1 MTALQRRNASLRAIG
16 WNRQGGSRAGGTARE
31 WWGRFSPCPVASQSL
46 RTGLGLAKE
55 LGAVVWRSGDTRFED
70 GEEKAK
76 QLCTDTNSKA
86 LD

>member
-1 MTALQRRNASLRAIG
+1 MTALQMRNASFRAIG
-16 WNRQGGSRAGGTARE
+16 WSRAGGTARE
-31 WWGRFSPCPVASQSL
+31 WWGRFSPCPVASQGL

-55 LGAVVWRSGDTRFED
+55 LGAVVWMSGDTRFED

-76 QLCTDTNSKA
+76 QLWTDTNSKA